1 MFRKYHITQDA
12 EFPLPA
18 AHPSS
23 QMDGCAKEGFFAQR
37 LFGYL
42 RRHQLDFWVFQL
54 VFAPLFFL
62 LVLAFLMVVIGLLT
76 EGISSIV

>member
-23 QMDGCAKEGFFAQR
+23 QEASSAKRGVFARRLLGC
-37 LFGYL
+37 L
-42 RRHQLDFWVFQL
+42 RRHQLEFWVFQL
-54 VFAPLFFL
+54 VFAPLFLL
-62 LVLAFLMVVIGLLT
+62 LVLALLMVVIGLLT

>member
-1 MFRKYHITQDA
+1 MFRKYNITRDA
-12 EFPLPA
+12 KSHLSA

-54 VFAPLFFL
+54 VFGPLFFL

-76 EGISSIV
+76 EGISLLV

>member
-1 MFRKYHITQDA
+1 MFRKYHITQDT

-23 QMDGCAKEGFFAQR
+23 QMGCWGKGGFFAQK
-37 LFGYL
+37 LFSYL
-42 RRHQLDFWVFQL
+42 RRHQLEFWAFQL
-54 VFAPLFFL
+54 VFAPLFLL
-62 LVLAFLMVVIGLLT
+62 LVLALLMVVIGLLT